1 MEFNLPQDL
10 SKHLIAYD
18 PLLSEEIKKQRSAN
32 RANQPDKP
40 RYPLGLLQENLFPE
54 EVVPTSRFLL
64 AVENINAESVAERY
78 RHYNRVDA
86 NCEVTYAILYNYQN
100 VWVASWLPPEEK
112 KGQYIY
118 GFSYA
123 IRDTA
128 KNLEIIEKLKE
139 RTGLEP
145 KVVTVKRSK
154 FLVFTKLM
162 TKEDIV
168 RNYTG
173 HTHSCYSWKI
183 ANHFTYKRGNQLS
196 RLCNQ
201 FTESVRATLPVWG
214 MNSHYGNIFE
224 RTVDSSSF
232 IKLLDLVQVMKN
244 FNENF
249 VNDLQWVPSFENY
262 MQIVKLTQSNRP
274 SLQRKNYISSHYSK
288 PYSKFKTIPIFEKP
302 FFKKWIQE
310 CCDKVRNNIAIEK
323 NDNRELVTAPW
334 KKILNLANNI
344 EAIIDV
350 WPNCPIDY
358 FQTHIDILSKMECV
372 MNDQNSRCSEWLN
385 TNMPVASFFQCLSK
399 YNERAVEKNDHYG
412 QRKFATWIDTMN
424 MLSRLIEKAPDSV
437 PIPKRWRLDEFH
449 DLVQAESWKHTH
461 EDKALPQDL
470 FPNPVKIVSEAYIFQ
485 PTTVEHALENGIV
498 EAIVKTTWTF
508 FQPSCLHQ
516 LAAWGQAVRNCV
528 GNASSYAEGVVQKKH
543 FIVLA
548 MVDNKPK
555 FTVQLEVNNGVMSVR
570 QIVGMHN
577 SSLTPDDKQQYTKM
591 FGQALN
597 KRNEEVAAT

>member
-10 SKHLIAYD
+10 SKHLISYD
-18 PLLSEEIKKQRSAN
+18 PLLSKAIKKQRSAN

-54 EVVPTSRFLL
+54 EVVPTARFLL
-64 AVENINAESVAERY
+64 AVEDINAENAPERY
-78 RHYNRVDA
+78 RRYSRVVANRAVA
-86 NCEVTYAILYNYQN
+86 EETYAIFYNYQN

-112 KGQYIY
+112 KDQYIY
-118 GFSYA
+118 GHSYA

-128 KNLEIIEKLKE
+128 KNLEIIEELKE

-154 FLVFTKLM
+154 FLVFTQLM

-173 HTHSCYSWKI
+173 HSYSSYHYSWKI
-183 ANHFTYKRGNQLS
+183 ADHFTYKRGNQIS
-196 RLCNQ
+196 RLCTQ
-201 FTESVRATLPVWG
+201 FTESVRATLPIWG
-214 MNSHYGNIFE
+214 INARYGNIFE
-224 RTVDSSSF
+224 RLVDSSSF
-232 IKLLDLVQVMKN
+232 IRLLDLVQVMKN
-244 FNENF
+244 CDENF
-249 VNDLQWVPSFENY
+249 VDDLQWVPSFENY
-262 MQIVKLTQSNRP
+262 MQIVKLTQSTLMTP
-274 SLQRKNYISSHYSK
+274 KQRGYTTSHYLE
-288 PYSKFKTIPIFEKP
+288 PYKKFKTIPIFEKP

-310 CCDKVRNNIAIEK
+310 RCDEVKNNIAIKE
-323 NDNRELVTAPW
+323 NDNKELVIGPW

-358 FQTHIDILSKMECV
+358 FQTHVNILAKMEYV
-372 MNDQNSRCSEWLN
+372 MSYHGSGCSEWLN

-399 YNERAVEKNDHYG
+399 YYERAVKKNDHYG
-412 QRKFATWIDTMN
+412 QRKFTTWIDTMS
-424 MLSRLIEKAPDSV
+424 MLSRLIEKAPGSV

-449 DLVQAESWKHTH
+449 DLVQAESWKHAH

-485 PTTVEHALENGIV
+485 PSPVELALENCAVNTIG
-498 EAIVKTTWTF
+498 KTTWTF

-528 GNASSYAEGVVQKKH
+528 GNASSYAEGVVWCRRNTSLCSPWWT
-543 FIVLA
+543 ISL
-548 MVDNKPK
+548 
-555 FTVQLEVNNGVMSVR
+555 
-570 QIVGMHN
+570 
-577 SSLTPDDKQQYTKM
+577 SSP
-591 FGQALN
+591 FN
-597 KRNEEVAAT
+597 WR

>member
-10 SKHLIAYD
+10 SKHLISYD
-18 PLLSEEIKKQRSAN
+18 PLLRKEIKKQRSAN
-32 RANQPDKP
+32 RVDQSDKP

-54 EVVPTSRFLL
+54 EVVSTASFRL
-64 AVENINAESVAERY
+64 AVENINAENAPERY
-78 RHYNRVDA
+78 RRYSKVVA
-86 NCEVTYAILYNYQN
+86 NKDETYAIFYNYQN
-100 VWVASWLPPEEK
+100 IWVAAWLPPEDNK
-112 KGQYIY
+112 DQYLY

-128 KNLEIIEKLKE
+128 KNLEAVERLKKQ
-139 RTGLEP
+139 TGLDP
-145 KVVTVKRSK
+145 KVVVVKRSN

-162 TKEDIV
+162 TKEDVV
-168 RNYTG
+168 RMHTG
-173 HTHSCYSWKI
+173 LNTSCYFWKI
-183 ANHFTYKRGNQLS
+183 ADYFTYKRGNQIS

-201 FTESVRATLPVWG
+201 FTESVRNTLLTWK
-214 MNSHYGNIFE
+214 SSYGNIFD

-232 IKLLDLVQVMKN
+232 IKLLDMGKVVQNFDKN
-244 FNENF
+244 FIDDF
-249 VNDLQWVPSFENY
+249 QWVPSFENY
-262 MQIVKLTQSNRP
+262 IQIVKLAQNAILNSQDR
-274 SLQRKNYISSHYSK
+274 
-288 PYSKFKTIPIFEKP
+288 PYSVSYALEPYKKFKTIPIFEKP

-310 CCDKVRNNIAIEK
+310 RCDEVRNNITIEE
-323 NDNRELVTAPW
+323 NDSKELIVAPW
-334 KKILNLANNI
+334 NQILNLANNI
-344 EAIIDV
+344 DSIINV

-358 FQTHIDILSKMECV
+358 FQTHVNILSKIEHIMSDMSSTCV
-372 MNDQNSRCSEWLN
+372 EWLN

-399 YNERAVEKNDHYG
+399 YYEKAVEKNDHYG
-412 QRKFATWIDTMN
+412 IRRFTTWMDTTN
-424 MLSRLIEKAPDSV
+424 MLTKLIAKAPDSV

-470 FPNPVKIVSEAYIFQ
+470 FPNPVKILSETYVFQ
-485 PTTVEHALENGIV
+485 PNTVKNVLGNDVVETTG
-498 EAIVKTTWTF
+498 KTTWTF

-577 SSLTPDDKQQYTKM
+577 SGLTPDDKQQYTKM
-591 FGQALN
+591 FGQALD
-597 KRNEEVAAT
+597 KRNEEVAAVQ